1 VLDLY
6 LEKREKCP
14 NQQELDKTI
23 EIGFGE
29 SRLLFMCLMRKSV
42 HCLTNKLFMAMD
54 EVASPAAGV
63 VLDDVNDD
71 DVLLL
76 LLTGRV
82 CITLSNCFCTS
93 VQLMVALDKT
103 LLHKSIQ

>member
-1 VLDLY
+1 
-6 LEKREKCP
+6 
-14 NQQELDKTI
+14 
-23 EIGFGE
+23 
-29 SRLLFMCLMRKSV
+29 M
-42 HCLTNKLFMAMD
+42 HCLTNKLFMAMED
-54 EVASPAAGV
+54 EASRAV
-63 VLDDVNDD
+63 EDNMVLDVDNDD
-71 DVLLL
+71 DDVDDV